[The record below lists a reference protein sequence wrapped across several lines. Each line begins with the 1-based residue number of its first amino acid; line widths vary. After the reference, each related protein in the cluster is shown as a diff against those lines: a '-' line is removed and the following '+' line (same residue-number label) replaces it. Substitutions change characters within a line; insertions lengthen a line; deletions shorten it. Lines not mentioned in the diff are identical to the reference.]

1 MQVLNVSLYFEL
13 LMIELD
19 RSLLKMQVAIF
30 LWLFGIPL
38 AVYILDRFHMIVLIA
53 LPLALWCMTA
63 PLLVIDDV
71 AIAIGYAYL
80 LIKRRLLKARDVYGA
95 SPS

>member
-1 MQVLNVSLYFEL
+1 
-13 LMIELD
+13 MIELD

-63 PLLVIDDV
+63 PLLVIGDV
-71 AIAIGYAYL
+71 V
-80 LIKRRLLKARDVYGA
+80 KDT
-95 SPS
+95 